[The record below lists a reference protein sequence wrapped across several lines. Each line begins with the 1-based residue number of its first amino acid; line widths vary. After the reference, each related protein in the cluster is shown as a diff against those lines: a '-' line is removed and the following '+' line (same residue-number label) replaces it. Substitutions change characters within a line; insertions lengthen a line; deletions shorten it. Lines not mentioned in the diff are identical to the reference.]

1 MTFTVNDLRFRPLG
15 VCFTNFSLSLQFTA
29 YFICSTVL
37 PAPLPLPPLF
47 ILSIIAS
54 GLCVVQLP
62 ATMLSFIQQR
72 LGKTPIQTQTKIT
85 RQESIESAFSRVATR
100 KNFKDLTTDPS
111 STPSLTTATSLTD
124 TSSELT
130 DGSTKVD
137 DYKRSSARS
146 GTDVGSYNENV
157 LSAKQSRLARKQGVE
172 KETRTVSGGAL
183 VDGDETT
190 SGGRLL
196 QQGVRLLDEDWSIGA
211 MPGDNLRLSTEDVE
225 GVKKRRSTRLDIL
238 DHASSMIEKTT
249 GVLGK
254 RARETVKAGM
264 ERNQAVK
271 GDNTTPSMRLR
282 GLETP
287 SFEGPSRKRA
297 RFSEAESSNK
307 RSAETGE
314 ARHGV
319 TKKPIKPWVAQG
331 LYVGQQR
338 SDDARLT
345 GTRNKGRK
353 TFNKDTEAGERAI
366 MPMPMWIGDK
376 IVELGRDF
384 KLPFD
389 IFSPLPPGQPK
400 PDEWKKTQ
408 KSTPPSDL
416 LLDFA
421 NIKTQMCSLVTLPMC
436 GRRLRIWS
444 ILHAS
449 APQRLAATTI
459 ALTASCS
466 MNVTTVTAK

>member
-1 MTFTVNDLRFRPLG
+1 
-15 VCFTNFSLSLQFTA
+15 
-29 YFICSTVL
+29 
-37 PAPLPLPPLF
+37 
-47 ILSIIAS
+47 
-54 GLCVVQLP
+54 
-62 ATMLSFIQQR
+62 MLSFIQQR
-72 LGKTPIQTQTKIT
+72 LSKTPIQTQTKMT
-85 RQESIESAFSRVATR
+85 RQESIEPAFSHVATR
-100 KNFKDLTTDPS
+100 KNFKDPTTDPS
-111 STPSLTTATSLTD
+111 MTPSLTTATSLTD

-130 DGSTKVD
+130 DGSTKVE

-146 GTDVGSYNENV
+146 RTAVGSYNENV
-157 LSAKQSRLARKQGVE
+157 LSAKQSRSARKQGVE
-172 KETRTVSGGAL
+172 KDNRTISGETL

-196 QQGVRLLDEDWSIGA
+196 QQGVQALDEDWSIGA

-238 DHASSMIEKTT
+238 DGASSIIEKTT

-254 RARETVKAGM
+254 RGRETVKAAM
-264 ERNQAVK
+264 ERKQAVK

-282 GLETP
+282 GLETS
-287 SFEGPSRKRA
+287 SFEGPSKKRA
-297 RFSEAESSNK
+297 RFSEAEMSNK

-314 ARHGV
+314 ARHKI
-319 TKKPIKPWVAQG
+319 TKKPTKPWVAQG
-331 LYVGQQR
+331 LYVGQHR

-353 TFNKDTEAGERAI
+353 TFNNRGERAI

-376 IVELGRDF
+376 IIELGRDF

-408 KSTPPSDL
+408 KSTP
-416 LLDFA
+416 
-421 NIKTQMCSLVTLPMC
+421 Q
-436 GRRLRIWS
+436 
-444 ILHAS
+444 
-449 APQRLAATTI
+449 
-459 ALTASCS
+459 
-466 MNVTTVTAK
+466 

>member
-1 MTFTVNDLRFRPLG
+1 
-15 VCFTNFSLSLQFTA
+15 
-29 YFICSTVL
+29 
-37 PAPLPLPPLF
+37 
-47 ILSIIAS
+47 
-54 GLCVVQLP
+54 
-62 ATMLSFIQQR
+62 MLSFIQQR
-72 LGKTPIQTQTKIT
+72 LGKTPIQMQTKMT

-100 KNFKDLTTDPS
+100 KIFKDPSTDPS

-146 GTDVGSYNENV
+146 RTDVGSYNENV
-157 LSAKQSRLARKQGVE
+157 LSAKQSRSARKQGVE
-172 KETRTVSGGAL
+172 KGNRTISGETL

-196 QQGVRLLDEDWSIGA
+196 QQGVRALDGDWSIGA

-238 DHASSMIEKTT
+238 DRASSVIEKTT

-254 RARETVKAGM
+254 RGRETVKAGM

-271 GDNTTPSMRLR
+271 GGNTTPSLRLR
-282 GLETP
+282 DLETP
-287 SFEGPSRKRA
+287 SFEGLSRKRA
-297 RFSEAESSNK
+297 RFSEAEISNK
-307 RSAETGE
+307 RSAEAGE
-314 ARHGV
+314 AWYGT
-319 TKKPIKPWVAQG
+319 TKKPTKPWVAQG
-331 LYVGQQR
+331 LYVGQHR

-353 TFNKDTEAGERAI
+353 TFNIRPESGERAI

-376 IVELGRDF
+376 IIELGRDF

-408 KSTPPSDL
+408 KSTPP
-416 LLDFA
+416 
-421 NIKTQMCSLVTLPMC
+421 
-436 GRRLRIWS
+436 
-444 ILHAS
+444 
-449 APQRLAATTI
+449 
-459 ALTASCS
+459 
-466 MNVTTVTAK
+466 